1 LALLVA
7 AGSGLGEWWFGVSG
21 PAAAS
26 GDKTVFELDR
36 GKSLNEIAKEL
47 QAKHLVRNGPFF
59 ALWVR
64 LKGQGG
70 NLKAGEYALPSHASM
85 AEIMHILAAG
95 KVILHRLT
103 IPEGLTSAQVVR
115 LVQADPVLSGAVSE
129 IPPEG
134 SLLPETYSFA
144 RGTSRDQILA
154 QMKAGHD
161 RLMAELWPKRA
172 AGLPF
177 KTEEQAVILA
187 SIVEKETGVADER
200 PHVAA
205 VFINRL
211 KRGMLLQS
219 DPTVIYGL
227 TRGTPLGRGLKESE
241 LHRATPYNTYV
252 KPGLPPTP
260 IGNPGKA
267 SIEAVLHPADTK
279 DLYFVADGS
288 GGHVFARTLAQHRRN
303 VRKWRRIERLAD
315 PPG

>member
-1 LALLVA
+1 
-7 AGSGLGEWWFGVSG
+7 
-21 PAAAS
+21 
-26 GDKTVFELDR
+26 
-36 GKSLNEIAKEL
+36 
-47 QAKHLVRNGPFF
+47 
-59 ALWVR
+59 
-64 LKGQGG
+64 
-70 NLKAGEYALPSHASM
+70 
-85 AEIMHILAAG
+85 
-95 KVILHRLT
+95 
-103 IPEGLTSAQVVR
+103 
-115 LVQADPVLSGAVSE
+115 VLSGAVSE